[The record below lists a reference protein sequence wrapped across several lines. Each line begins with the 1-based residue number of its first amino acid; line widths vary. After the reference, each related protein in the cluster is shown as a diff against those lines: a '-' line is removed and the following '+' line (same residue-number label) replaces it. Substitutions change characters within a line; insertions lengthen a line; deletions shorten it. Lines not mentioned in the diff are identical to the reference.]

1 VTAATPSK
9 KRDPERGDSGRK
21 GGAIPRRA
29 RGELVALG
37 RAALFG
43 IVVVALFTA
52 LEPLAKQR
60 PWLPISL
67 GLVGLCV
74 ARVAWWWRRD
84 GEMRELRRRG
94 YSIAFWEYDNLKR
107 RVRGRLADLQL
118 KSNFDDLAKRL
129 PLRDELALAPEF
141 ARFDDLD
148 MLYWAMVLLAE
159 TAARSSTREGEAP

>member
-1 VTAATPSK
+1 
-9 KRDPERGDSGRK
+9 
-21 GGAIPRRA
+21 
-29 RGELVALG
+29 
-37 RAALFG
+37 
-43 IVVVALFTA
+43 
-52 LEPLAKQR
+52 
-60 PWLPISL
+60 
-67 GLVGLCV
+67 
-74 ARVAWWWRRD
+74 
-84 GEMRELRRRG
+84 MRELRRRG